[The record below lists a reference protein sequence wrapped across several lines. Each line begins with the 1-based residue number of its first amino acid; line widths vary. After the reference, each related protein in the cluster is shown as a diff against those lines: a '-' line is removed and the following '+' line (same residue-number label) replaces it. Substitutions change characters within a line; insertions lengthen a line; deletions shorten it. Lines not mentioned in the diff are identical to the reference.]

1 MPPPGTSVSQQER
14 SVGVHKM
21 GCRRYWRVN
30 NTGTQEEM
38 LFLQSEYESN
48 ATMCEALAFIDAF
61 EAQESASTSGDSSPG
76 RLQKT
81 KKKRSHRDRVKSELQ
96 RLRNDASALEVTL
109 TRLKQ
114 SLRYSV
120 RGSDPRSQRWRPIAA
135 QLEVQSPGTVT
146 ERSDD
151 PRVAAWME
159 IAIDEYRRR
168 RQSEATNRQLKDLL
182 AKHLKVTRASEAA
195 LAVKLTE
202 VVRFAVYHH
211 CVMRLLAYCRL
222 C

>member
-1 MPPPGTSVSQQER
+1 
-14 SVGVHKM
+14 
-21 GCRRYWRVN
+21 
-30 NTGTQEEM
+30 M
-38 LFLQSEYESN
+38 LLLQSESEST
-48 ATMCEALAFIDAF
+48 ATLCEALAFIDAF
-61 EAQESASTSGDSSPG
+61 EAQEEPTASTSGGDSSPG
-76 RLQKT
+76 LQPIKP

-120 RGSDPRSQRWRPIAA
+120 RESDPRSQQWRPIAA
-135 QLEVQSPGTVT
+135 TAAQLEIQSRGTDT
-146 ERSDD
+146 KHRSSD

-182 AKHLKVTRASEAA
+182 AKQLKLARTSEAA
-195 LAVKLTE
+195 LAFKLTE
-202 VVRFAVYHH
+202 AVRTS
-211 CVMRLLAYCRL
+211 CVWVLRLFAYCCL